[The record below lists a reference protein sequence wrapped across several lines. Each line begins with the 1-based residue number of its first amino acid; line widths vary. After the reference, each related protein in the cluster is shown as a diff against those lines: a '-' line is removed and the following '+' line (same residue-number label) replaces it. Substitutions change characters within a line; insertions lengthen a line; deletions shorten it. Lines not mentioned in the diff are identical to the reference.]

1 MNIRKISIWASA
13 SLVLTA
19 IILTGCRI
27 KYSFNGAS
35 IDPNAKTFSVAYFPN
50 NASMVA
56 PVLSSTLTDALVD
69 RLAKQTRLVEKKD
82 GPGDLAFEG
91 EITGYVSQPA
101 VITGNEETPTARNR
115 LTIRIRVKFTNAL
128 QPQYNYDRS
137 FQQFAEYPVTTA
149 LQDAENSLIPEIVDM
164 LVEDVF
170 NAAVAN
176 W

>member
-1 MNIRKISIWASA
+1 MNIRNFSIITSA
-13 SLVLTA
+13 LLILTA
-19 IILTGCRI
+19 LVFTGCRI

-35 IDPNAKTFSVAYFPN
+35 IDPNAKTFSVSYFPN

-56 PVLSSTLTDALVD
+56 PILSSSLTDALTD
-69 RLAKQTRLVEKKD
+69 RLAKQTKLVQKTD

-91 EITGYVSQPA
+91 EITGYVSQPSA
-101 VITGNEETPTARNR
+101 ITGNEQAARNR
-115 LTIRIRVKFTNAL
+115 LTIRIKVKFTNAL
-128 QPQYNYDRS
+128 QPQYNYDKT
-137 FQQFAEYPVTTA
+137 FQQFAEYDVATP
-149 LQDAENSLIPEIVDM
+149 LQDAESTLIPTIVDM